1 VNPFKPAGAQSE
13 PFVNPFKNTESL
25 FDMKP
30 GNPFSTSKDWNNTG
44 AAQYKVKE
52 DSDDDQ
58 PLVANELSAMDRS
71 KSEDSSKKF
80 QAQIEK
86 LKICKGVGA
95 QCPAPCKK
103 EIGYLSIE
111 EASGAYHLVF
121 RTLTG
126 NALFNGILNKSAAK
140 IKAVEKEKKQRLKL
154 TVVVLDANK
163 KIQVEHLEVT
173 FLRQSDRDNFEKVYK

>member
-1 VNPFKPAGAQSE
+1 VQ
-13 PFVNPFKNTESL
+13 
-25 FDMKP
+25 P
-30 GNPFSTSKDWNNTG
+30 GNPFATNKDWGTTG

-71 KSEDSSKKF
+71 KSENNNKKF

-103 EIGYLSIE
+103 ELGYLSIE
-111 EASGAYHLVF
+111 EANMANHLVF
-121 RTLTG
+121 RSLTG
-126 NALFNGILNKSAAK
+126 VALFSGVLNKSAAK
-140 IKAVEKEKKQRLKL
+140 IKIVVKEKKQRLKL
-154 TVVVLDANK
+154 TVAVYDTAKNLR
-163 KIQVEHLEVT
+163 IEHVEVT
-173 FLRQSDRDNFEKVYK
+173 FL